1 MKRLLFALCA
11 TFIALNMM
19 GQGTL
24 QKRLQGNP
32 KIDSLVN
39 EVAALGESGK
49 VSYYYDGKLHKTV
62 SISCPLMNDFRPS
75 PPTGNPQRDA
85 QNHRIDSIRKER
97 IEQGHRRYTAIR
109 NTCKALTDDAK
120 ESYTWE
126 YHRNGVDSVRYT
138 IALGEYQAGDTL
150 RTWQRQ
156 RDVQYY
162 GAPEIVTF
170 RYDPMAQNDGSPW
183 TPKGFGYFWYEF
195 TPDSI
200 GRQTRDYVPFD
211 KEAYT
216 ALLLPILK
224 QKGITSRQF
233 YVYCDSTFSFK
244 EVKWN
249 NDDDFVLHEK
259 TLTPLQPKSETRGT
273 VYTMHSKEQADSVLS
288 QLIQTT
294 WTFLED
300 NPGINFHFRP
310 HTSYGLRG
318 MNELFENLDLRR
330 RLGFYHIYLHCIG
343 DKEFNI
349 VFLEGTGDMMVPMDW
364 LIVKSWKNG
373 KVVYDKKRMKR
384 MTPKQAR
391 SNTSLSRSTM
401 NRQYEPVD

>member
-1 MKRLLFALCA
+1 MKRITFALCA
-11 TFIALNMM
+11 ACIALSTMA
-19 GQGTL
+19 QGTL

-39 EVAALGESGK
+39 EVTALGGNGK

-62 SISCPLMNDFRPS
+62 SISCFGQEHQIYN
-75 PPTGNPQRDA
+75 
-85 QNHRIDSIRKER
+85 
-97 IEQGHRRYTAIR
+97 AIR
-109 NTCKALTDDAK
+109 NTCKALTDDAS

-126 YHRNGVDSVRYT
+126 YHRNGVDSIRYT
-138 IALGEYQAGDTL
+138 IALGEYQMGDTL

-156 RDVQYY
+156 RDVHYY

-170 RYDPMAQNDGSPW
+170 RYDPMANNDGKPW
-183 TPKGFGYFWYEF
+183 TPKGLGYFKYEY

-200 GRQTRDYVPFD
+200 GRQTRDYVPFN
-211 KEAYT
+211 KEAYM
-216 ALLLPILK
+216 ALLLPTLK

-249 NDDDFVLHEK
+249 DDDDFVMHEK
-259 TLTPLQPKSETRGT
+259 TLTPQQPKSETRAT
-273 VYTMHSKEQADSVLS
+273 VYTIQSKGLADSVLS

-294 WTFLED
+294 WAFLED
-300 NPGINFHFRP
+300 NPGISFHFRP
-310 HTSYGLRG
+310 YTYYGLRT
-318 MNELFENLDLRR
+318 MNELFRNLDLKRL
-330 RLGFYHIYLHCIG
+330 LGFYHIYLHCID

-349 VFLEGTGDMMVPMDW
+349 VILEGTGDMMVPMDW

-401 NRQYEPVD
+401 NRQYDPVD